1 MKKTA
6 LCKRLLALF
15 VCVFAFIGASAETFV
30 SPNILEL
37 TPTDVNSKDFG
48 NLTAENQARIN
59 NGTITTIK
67 LVGNFS
73 DGWSGYL
80 LKKGDNWGSR
90 ITTIDLS
97 AADFSGITA
106 TLTYNSEG
114 KIVSGT
120 VNDGKTQ
127 AWGFIGFYGLKTII
141 WPPQGKISVLP
152 EDAFQRTGIESVSIP
167 GYIRYIG
174 QHAFDSESDM
184 YLKKVVFEEYPD
196 PATGPSQ
203 VEMYIA
209 TQAFN
214 LTYGL
219 MDVYVESLGKLTAG
233 TNAFPHSKTY
243 GHSDPTKPMAT
254 LHFPASK
261 AADYVNLLDPL
272 SPETA
277 NDDGAFQAWLANHY
291 TKAGEAK
298 NGFYEFVTNG
308 PTPPKDA
315 PSMGDVVLKTF
326 SDAKLDYVVPNGVKA
341 YIVNKVLKA
350 DEEENYRLLLQKV
363 NVIPHGTGVIIY
375 GGTNATTSDGKKRF
389 LSLTAVNY
397 TGGPYTYNSNVNY
410 KWRNLLV
417 GTAKE
422 DGSSTHVDPYDMDM
436 SVDTV
441 THRNFFM
448 GKFTKSKSGAKY
460 VIENPTFDAEFVGF
474 FRAIS
479 SNIASGKAYLHVPA
493 YEYPEPKGGEII
505 VPAQA
510 WEQYATEFK
519 PGQATEIYTEEELKA
534 KGWWHKGENYSQ
546 RITWT
551 DKTDSWGVRDLPSSY
566 NAKFEGEPFFEDIND
581 EEGVATLVVPASM
594 VETTDGGDY
603 YTLQGVKVSQPTK
616 GVYIKNG
623 KKVVIR

>member
-1 MKKTA
+1 M
-6 LCKRLLALF
+6 
-15 VCVFAFIGASAETFV
+15 
-30 SPNILEL
+30 
-37 TPTDVNSKDFG
+37 
-48 NLTAENQARIN
+48 
-59 NGTITTIK
+59 
-67 LVGNFS
+67 
-73 DGWSGYL
+73 
-80 LKKGDNWGSR
+80 KKGDNWASGG

-106 TLTYNSEG
+106 TLTYDDKG
-114 KIVSGT
+114 KVVSGT
-120 VNDGKTQ
+120 VNDGKIQ
-127 AWGFIGFYGLKTII
+127 AWGFIGFTGLRTII
-141 WPPQGKISVLP
+141 WPSQDKISVIP

-174 QHAFDSESDM
+174 QHAFDSNANDM
-184 YLKKVVFEEYPD
+184 YLKKVVFEEYP
-196 PATGPSQ
+196 ATGTGPSE

-209 TQAFN
+209 AQAFN

-219 MDVYVESLGKLTAG
+219 MDVYVETLGDLTAAN
-233 TNAFPHSKTY
+233 NAFPHHQTY
-243 GHSDPTKPMAT
+243 GHSDPTTPMAT

-261 AADYVNLLDPL
+261 AEDYVNLDDPL
-272 SPETA
+272 DEATA

-291 TKAGEAK
+291 TKAGQAQ

-315 PSMGDVVLKTF
+315 PNMGDVVLKTF
-326 SDAKLDYVVPNGVKA
+326 SDATMDYVVPNGVKA
-341 YIVNKVLKA
+341 YIVNKVLRA
-350 DEEENYRLLLQKV
+350 DGEENYRMLLKKV

-375 GGTNATTSDGKKRF
+375 GGTNATTSDGTKRF
-389 LSLTAVNY
+389 LSLTAVHY
-397 TGGPYTYNSNVNY
+397 TGGPYTYNEDVDY
-410 KWRNLLV
+410 EWRNLLV

-422 DGSSTHVDPYDMDM
+422 DGSSTHVDPYDM
-436 SVDTV
+436 SGNTV

-448 GKFTKSKSGAKY
+448 GKFTKTKSGAKY
-460 VIENPTFDAEFVGF
+460 VKEHSGFNDEFVGF

-479 SNIASGKAYLHVPA
+479 SEIASGKAYLHVPA
-493 YEYPEPKGGEII
+493 SEYPEPKGGEII

-510 WEQYATEFK
+510 WEQYSTEFK
-519 PGQATEIYTEEELKA
+519 PKQATEIYTEEELRA

-551 DKTDSWGVRDLPSSY
+551 DKTDSWGVRNLPSSY